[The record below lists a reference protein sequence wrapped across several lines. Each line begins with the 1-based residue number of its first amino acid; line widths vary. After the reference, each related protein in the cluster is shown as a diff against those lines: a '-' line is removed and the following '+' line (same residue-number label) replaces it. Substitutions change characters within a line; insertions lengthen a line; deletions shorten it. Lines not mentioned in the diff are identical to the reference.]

1 MLTENQADQH
11 SGRSQT
17 ADWRHWLSKDSSLS
31 PGLRESY
38 RRTLEGFD
46 QFCVKRG
53 GGVGT
58 SGGATVALAREFV
71 ELQRLEWGPGPAQLQ
86 ECKDALNWLF
96 RARRGAAGPVLTGVP
111 PLGRA
116 DLGRTPWER
125 RLVEKIRVRHL
136 AWRTEQTYRGW
147 AWRLAQFLGER
158 PVESAT
164 AEDVRAFLND
174 LATVQRVGASAQ
186 KQALPKG

>member
-1 MLTENQADQH
+1 ME
-11 SGRSQT
+11 GR
-17 ADWRHWLSKDSSLS
+17 A
-31 PGLRESY
+31 E
-38 RRTLEGFD
+38 
-46 QFCVKRG
+46 
-53 GGVGT
+53 
-58 SGGATVALAREFV
+58 LAVPR
-71 ELQRLEWGPGPAQLQ
+71 P
-86 ECKDALNWLF
+86 
-96 RARRGAAGPVLTGVP
+96 ARRGGAGADGGAAAGP
-111 PLGRA
+111 GR
-116 DLGRTPWER
+116 LGRTPWER